1 MFLDDSSN
9 TFNTKGSF
17 FSIKK
22 HVGKKKP
29 LPSLYM
35 ERTHETVPGDLLF
48 GGMQQKE
55 G

>member
-9 TFNTKGSF
+9 TFNIKGSF

-22 HVGKKKP
+22 HVGKKHLFP
-29 LPSLYM
+29 HYM
-35 ERTHETVPGDLLF
+35 ERTHKTVPGDLLF
-48 GGMQQKE
+48 GGMQEKE